1 MPLNLNLS
9 GNCAWYNYPSED
21 VTPPINPNPQEKK
34 YSFKPSIRRKIYDTA
49 INGLIQTKLKKS
61 NLYFITLTYRESKKH
76 TASNSHISEL
86 LEYLDKKESPY
97 KRGGFMWVKEM
108 TKKETPHFH
117 LLIDLKFRFEYSDKA
132 KKKKAYLD
140 VKNRFNYQ
148 KALGV
153 AFEKLSE
160 RWEVIRKDISKDH
173 RSNGLDVERIH
184 KATGIIYY
192 LTKYLTKEKLIDS
205 KSKVWARS
213 HDWIITKQVI
223 ECDDTIEYFV
233 NKVENFSKNANKT
246 ENPFYNAVYSLH
258 WRVSVYESIKFYY
271 PHINLKEL
279 NL

>member
-1 MPLNLNLS
+1 
-9 GNCAWYNYPSED
+9 
-21 VTPPINPNPQEKK
+21 
-34 YSFKPSIRRKIYDTA
+34 
-49 INGLIQTKLKKS
+49 
-61 NLYFITLTYRESKKH
+61 
-76 TASNSHISEL
+76 
-86 LEYLDKKESPY
+86 
-97 KRGGFMWVKEM
+97 MWVKEM

-117 LLIDLKFRFEYSDKA
+117 LLIDLKFRFEYSEKA

-140 VKNRFNYQ
+140 IKNRFNYQ

-160 RWEVIRKDISKDH
+160 RWEVIRKDVSKDH
-173 RSNGLDVERIH
+173 RSNGLDVERIY
-184 KATGIIYY
+184 KATGIIFY

-205 KSKVWARS
+205 KTKIWARS
-213 HDWIITKQVI
+213 HDWIITKKVI
-223 ECDDTIEYFV
+223 ECDDTIEYFI

-271 PHINLKEL
+271 PNINLKEL